1 MGYTMRVDQYRFTE
15 WVRFNCTTVIPNWDE
30 VWGTELYNHTQPT
43 VFFDDDNENL
53 ANKPELQPIVN
64 ELRKMLHAGWRAAL
78 PPRDQK

>member
-53 ANKPELQPIVN
+53 ANKAELQPLVN